1 MSHGYFEQFV
11 VGQQWISAEHHV
23 TAAEIAQFAA
33 LSGDFH
39 PLHTDPA
46 YAAQTRFGRIVA
58 HGLLVQSLAT
68 GMATQL
74 GVLTE
79 KIVALRAMT
88 AKWIA
93 PVFIDDHIRVE
104 LTVIETEG
112 KRGLGVGNVTLQFR
126 VIKDVET
133 VVHTGTWIVLV
144 QSERPPTSADA
155 N

>member
-1 MSHGYFEQFV
+1 MVGYDFEQFI
-11 VGQQWISAEHHV
+11 VGQQWISAEHRV

-68 GMATQL
+68 GMATQSGFL
-74 GVLTE
+74 GE

-88 AKWIA
+88 AKWVA
-93 PVFIDDHIRVE
+93 PVFIDDLIRVE
-104 LTVIETEG
+104 LTVVETEG
-112 KRGLGVGNVTLQFR
+112 KRTLGVGNVVIQFR

-133 VVHTGTWIVLV
+133 VVHTGTWTVLV
-144 QSERPPTSADA
+144 KYATP
-155 N
+155 

>member
-1 MSHGYFEQFV
+1 MVGYDFEQFI
-11 VGQQWISAEHHV
+11 VGQQWISAEHRV

-68 GMATQL
+68 GMATQSGFL
-74 GVLTE
+74 GE

-88 AKWIA
+88 AKWVA
-93 PVFIDDHIRVE
+93 PVFIDDLIRVE
-104 LTVIETEG
+104 LTVVETEG
-112 KRGLGVGNVTLQFR
+112 KRTLGVGNVVIQFR

-133 VVHTGTWIVLV
+133 VVHTGTWTVLV
-144 QSERPPTSADA
+144 KYATT
-155 N
+155 